1 MPRRRKMPG
10 NEPRQSVKEG
20 RINTMAR
27 HATTKN
33 TSSNGHNYRVTTVR
47 KPGGGEFYMVTRD
60 GGQGPGKMFDSKR
73 DLKNHYPNLRGF
85 DF

>member
-1 MPRRRKMPG
+1 
-10 NEPRQSVKEG
+10 
-20 RINTMAR
+20 
-27 HATTKN
+27 
-33 TSSNGHNYRVTTVR
+33 
-47 KPGGGEFYMVTRD
+47 MVTRD

>member
-1 MPRRRKMPG
+1 MG
-10 NEPRQSVKEG
+10 FCV
-20 RINTMAR
+20 
-27 HATTKN
+27 ATCKC
-33 TSSNGHNYRVTTVR
+33 GHYFLVFLDDLDIKKAINYRVTTVR
-47 KPGGGEFYMVTRD
+47 NPGGGEFYMVTRD